1 MGISNDY
8 QILAANGSS
17 EPPEPSTTNGSI
29 PIRMDPILG
38 EGFEELAARAKQAA
52 RECASGAGK
61 RSDDPSVQCFTAVS
75 QVLLPQF
82 VSGGPLSPLT
92 SLLQKVNL
100 RSQQDIRPVAP
111 YVQPIGTS
119 AGVSNLGLTPGG
131 LRLFVKTFC
140 WMLYGVLALDHLS
153 PSIWDIPA
161 SALVDA
167 TSASAVQSS
176 TAQPCPTG
184 MFTLDCEYCNGNQDL
199 PIQVTGVMSQCG
211 GLANGQWKDCPCN
224 VPDPAADEPYGSEAE
239 LQAALEYLWSFVP
252 AQLNP
257 LAPIPGNLQPGLGI
271 YRVQFKQQAI
281 DGGAFT

>member
-1 MGISNDY
+1 
-8 QILAANGSS
+8 
-17 EPPEPSTTNGSI
+17 
-29 PIRMDPILG
+29 MDPILG
-38 EGFEELAARAKQAA
+38 EGFEELAARAKQGA

-61 RSDDPSVQCFTAVS
+61 RSNDPSVQCFTAAS

-92 SLLQKVNL
+92 SLLQNVNL
-100 RSQQDIRPVAP
+100 RPQQAIRPVAP
-111 YVQPIGTS
+111 YVQPIGAS

-153 PSIWDIPA
+153 PSTWDIPA
-161 SALVDA
+161 SALVDV

-184 MFTLDCEYCNGNQDL
+184 MFTLDCEYCNVDQNL
-199 PIQVTGVMSQCG
+199 LIQVSGVMSKCG

-224 VPDPAADEPYGSEAE
+224 VPDPAAYAPYGSEAE
-239 LQAALEYLWSFVP
+239 LQAALEELWSFIP

-257 LAPIPGNLQPGLGI
+257 LAPIPGNFQPGLGI

-281 DGGAFT
+281 DGGSFT